1 MLKKLSFIALCALFL
16 SACNDG
22 NKYAN
27 PIESVADSS
36 PPILEIPIDLSL
48 EATGFET
55 SVEPGTATA
64 IDLVD
69 GVVTVTHDAPALFPV
84 GTTVVTYSATDNA
97 GNLATAMQNVTVT
110 DTTAP
115 TISPPADVS
124 VEATAFTSPV
134 VLGSVSATDLVDGS
148 VTVSHDAPALFPVG
162 TTVVTYSA
170 TDSAGNVATAM
181 QTVTV
186 TDTTAPTISVPAD
199 VSIEATAL
207 HSPVMLGTAT
217 ATDLVDGS
225 VTLTHDAPALFPVG
239 TTVVTYSATD
249 SAGNVATA
257 MQTVTVTDTTSPTLT
272 VPVDL
277 TLTTPDGSPVS
288 GVIGTASAT
297 DLVDGTVSVTNDAPA
312 LFSLGTTT
320 VTYQAIDSAGN
331 LATDTQLIT
340 VVYANP
346 PASAAIPS
354 LTLVATKG
362 FQFDWTDVSDATFYR
377 LLENPDGLSGFSQLG
392 GDITSSTQTVTEL
405 VPLYQRLNAEYI
417 LQSCNPVGCTDSAP
431 ILISSN
437 LLNSIGEI
445 SAHNAGSGDRF
456 GTSIALS
463 SDGSTLAIGAPRED
477 SSTTGINSTSNNS
490 ALQSGAVYIFIKNE
504 LNWTQQA
511 YIKASNTDAGDYF
524 GIAIDLSSD
533 GNTLAVGAYL
543 EDSNTIGVNNNAL
556 DNSAT
561 DSGAAYVFSR
571 SGTTWEQQAYLK
583 ASNTDANDYFGES
596 ISLSGDGA
604 TLAVGARRESSNA
617 TGINGNETDNSLSE
631 SGAVYLFK
639 LDNGNWVQEAYL
651 KASNTGL
658 EDRFGTVS
666 LSEDG
671 NTLAVGAYRERSG
684 ASGVNG
690 DQNSNT
696 EKYSGAAYIFIHNG
710 VAWTQQ
716 AYLKASSPDSYDYF
730 GFHLTLS
737 GDGNTLAVGAYN
749 NDSSDTGIQANE
761 VDNGALNSGAAYVFS
776 RSGTVWT
783 QQVFLKASNTNA
795 SDLFGWSLSLSYNGD
810 LLAIGAQEEDS
821 HAIAFNGNEADNST
835 SNAGAV
841 YVFTR
846 DAGSWTQTAYVK
858 NTLNTT
864 GRLGYSVS
872 FSGDGNTL
880 AIGAERQ
887 TGGGRTLLY

>member
-1 MLKKLSFIALCALFL
+1 MLKKIVSVLLCTIWL
-16 SACNDG
+16 SACSDG
-22 NKYAN
+22 NNYAN
-27 PIESVADSS
+27 PIESTPDAV
-36 PPILEIPIDLSL
+36 PPALTIPDDLSI
-48 EATGFET
+48 EAIGVTTPAILG
-55 SVEPGTATA
+55 SATA

-69 GVVTVTHDAPALFPV
+69 GSVTVTNDAPASFPV
-84 GTTVVTYSATDNA
+84 GITLVTYSATDLA
-97 GNLATAMQNVTVT
+97 GNIATATQKVTIT

-115 TISPPADVS
+115 TLSIPADITLS
-124 VEATAFTSPV
+124 
-134 VLGSVSATDLVDGS
+134 SA
-148 VTVSHDAPALFPVG
+148 
-162 TTVVTYSA
+162 
-170 TDSAGNVATAM
+170 
-181 QTVTV
+181 
-186 TDTTAPTISVPAD
+186 
-199 VSIEATAL
+199 
-207 HSPVMLGTAT
+207 
-217 ATDLVDGS
+217 
-225 VTLTHDAPALFPVG
+225 
-239 TTVVTYSATD
+239 
-249 SAGNVATA
+249 
-257 MQTVTVTDTTSPTLT
+257 
-272 VPVDL
+272 
-277 TLTTPDGSPVS
+277 DGSPVS
-288 GVIGTASAT
+288 GAIGTASAT

-312 LFSLGTTT
+312 LFPIGITT
-320 VTYQAIDSAGN
+320 VTYQAVDSAGN
-331 LATDTQLIT
+331 IATDTQVIT

-392 GDITSSTQTVTEL
+392 GDIASSTQTITEL

-417 LQSCNPVGCTDSAP
+417 LQSCNPVGCTDSSP

-445 SAHNAGSGDRF
+445 FTNNADTGDRF

-511 YIKASNTDAGDYF
+511 YIKANNTDTEDYF
-524 GIAIDLSSD
+524 GIAISLSSD

-543 EDSNTIGVNNNAL
+543 EDSNAIGVNNNAL
-556 DNSAT
+556 DNTAT

-583 ASNTDANDYFGES
+583 ASNTDVNDYFGES

-617 TGINGNETDNSLSE
+617 TGINGNEADNSLSE
-631 SGAVYLFK
+631 SGAAYLFK

-651 KASNTGL
+651 KASNTDL

-671 NTLAVGAYRERSG
+671 STLAVGAYRERSG

-690 DQNSNT
+690 DQSSNA

-737 GDGNTLAVGAYN
+737 GDSNTLAIGAYN
-749 NDSSDTGIQANE
+749 NDSSDTGINANE
-761 VDNGALNSGAAYVFS
+761 IDNGASNSGAAYVFT

-783 QQVFLKASNTNA
+783 QQVFLKASNTDA

-821 HAIAFNGNEADNST
+821 NAVAFNGNEADNST
-835 SNAGAV
+835 SNAGAA
-841 YVFTR
+841 YVFSR
-846 DAGSWTQTAYVK
+846 DAAGSWTQKAYVK

-864 GRLGYSVS
+864 GRLGYSVR
-872 FSGDGNTL
+872 FSSDGNTL